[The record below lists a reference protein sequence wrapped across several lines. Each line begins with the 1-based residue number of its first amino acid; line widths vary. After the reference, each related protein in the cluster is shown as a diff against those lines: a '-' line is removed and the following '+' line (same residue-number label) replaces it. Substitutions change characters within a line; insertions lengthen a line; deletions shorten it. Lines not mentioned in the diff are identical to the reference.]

1 MSLCLC
7 ACEEEREKGMDWEMG
22 ISKNQFL
29 TIAWMLKLENG
40 RNLTMIRLPTF
51 GKLVRVGLPN
61 ALRGELW
68 EVCSGSIY
76 LRMTNQGVYEEVLKT
91 YEGHTSLSTEEI
103 EKDLNR

>member
-1 MSLCLC
+1 MR
-7 ACEEEREKGMDWEMG
+7 EREREKEKDGLRMG
-22 ISKNQFL
+22 NNKRAILIIS
-29 TIAWMLKLENG
+29 WMFKLENG
-40 RNLTMIRLPTF
+40 RNLTMVRLPTF

-76 LRMTNQGVYEEVLKT
+76 LRMTNQGVYEEVLQT